1 MNTNKG
7 KSMTETIE
15 DTLECRI
22 GKRIK
27 AERLRLSLSQ
37 TEFAELGG
45 LTKQAQVNY
54 ESGRRVPDILYLL
67 RVKEK
72 TKIDLNFILTGKT
85 GLEKSTLTDHEAAL
99 IDLYRENENF
109 QKLMDLAATLATRKE
124 EVVRNEEPINVE
136 LSELPWFMA

>member
-1 MNTNKG
+1 
-7 KSMTETIE
+7 MTQTIE
-15 DTLECRI
+15 DTLEYRI

-27 AERLRLSLSQ
+27 AERQRLSLSQ

-54 ESGRRVPDILYLL
+54 EAGRRMPDISYLL
-67 RVKEK
+67 RIKEK

-85 GLEKSTLTDHEAAL
+85 GLEKSTLTDHEASL

-109 QKLMDLAATLATRKE
+109 QKLVDLAATLATRKE

>member
-1 MNTNKG
+1 
-7 KSMTETIE
+7 MTQTIE
-15 DTLECRI
+15 DTLEYRI

-27 AERLRLSLSQ
+27 AERQRLSLSQ

-54 ESGRRVPDILYLL
+54 EAGRRMPDISYLL
-67 RVKEK
+67 RIKEK

-99 IDLYRENENF
+99 IDLYRENEDF
-109 QKLMDLAATLATRKE
+109 KKLVDLAATLATTKE
-124 EVVRNEEPINVE
+124 EVVRYVE
-136 LSELPWFMA
+136 HFELPKLPPFMA

>member
-1 MNTNKG
+1 MNTSKG

-15 DTLECRI
+15 DTLEFRI

-27 AERLRLSLSQ
+27 AERQRLSLSQ

-54 ESGRRVPDILYLL
+54 EAGRRMPDISYLL
-67 RVKEK
+67 RIKEK

-99 IDLYRENENF
+99 IDLYRENEDF
-109 QKLMDLAATLATRKE
+109 KKLVDLAATLATTKE
-124 EVVRNEEPINVE
+124 EVVRYVE
-136 LSELPWFMA
+136 HFELPKLPPFMA

>member
-1 MNTNKG
+1 
-7 KSMTETIE
+7 MTQTIE
-15 DTLECRI
+15 DTLEYRI

-27 AERLRLSLSQ
+27 AERQRLSLSQ

-54 ESGRRVPDILYLL
+54 EAGRRMPDISYLL
-67 RVKEK
+67 RIKEK

-85 GLEKSTLTDHEAAL
+85 GLEKSTLTDHEASL

-109 QKLMDLAATLATRKE
+109 QKLVDLAATLATTKE
-124 EVVRNEEPINVE
+124 EVVRYVE
-136 LSELPWFMA
+136 HFELPKLPPFMA

>member
-1 MNTNKG
+1 
-7 KSMTETIE
+7 MTETIE
-15 DTLECRI
+15 DTLEYRI

-27 AERLRLSLSQ
+27 AERQRLSLSQ

-54 ESGRRVPDILYLL
+54 EAGRRMPDISYLL
-67 RVKEK
+67 RIKEK

-99 IDLYRENENF
+99 IDLYRENEDF
-109 QKLMDLAATLATRKE
+109 KKLVDLAATLATTKE
-124 EVVRNEEPINVE
+124 EVVRYVE
-136 LSELPWFMA
+136 HFELPKLPPFMA

>member
-1 MNTNKG
+1 MNTSKG

-15 DTLECRI
+15 DTLEFRI

-27 AERLRLSLSQ
+27 AERQRLSLSQ

-85 GLEKSTLTDHEAAL
+85 GLEKSTLTDHEASL

-109 QKLMDLAATLATRKE
+109 QKLVDLAATLATTKE
-124 EVVRNEEPINVE
+124 EVVRYVE
-136 LSELPWFMA
+136 HFELPKLPPFMA